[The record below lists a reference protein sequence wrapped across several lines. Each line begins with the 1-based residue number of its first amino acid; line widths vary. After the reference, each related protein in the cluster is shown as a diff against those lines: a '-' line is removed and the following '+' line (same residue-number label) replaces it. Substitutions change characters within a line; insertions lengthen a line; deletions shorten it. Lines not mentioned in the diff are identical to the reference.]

1 MKEKGKMIIHK
12 TIEGKCLWLQ
22 DREGLL
28 NTQIALT
35 IKENIDKFNNTEI
48 KFSFVQQKIQYREL
62 KKRQAKNS

>member
-1 MKEKGKMIIHK
+1 MSLTSGQ
-12 TIEGKCLWLQ
+12 G
-22 DREGLL
+22 GLL